1 MLADELPHGRLLEAE
16 SIIEL
21 RFSPDRLT
29 NEIAAFIDE
38 CWSTRASGSRTAS
51 RRRAAG

>member
-16 SIIEL
+16 SIVEL

-29 NEIAAFIDE
+29 NEIASFLDA
-38 CWSTRASGSRTAS
+38 CWAPRVQAGR